1 MVNVHV
7 IDLSVEIEFYLSI
20 LLKESNFIIHYYAH
34 KITLIENFRVLNML
48 ISKRRII
55 HALSYEIILLVIIAI
70 ALSFIF
76 EVPMEVTGTLGVAM
90 AVTSVIWNMIFNHFF
105 EKLEYKYKFRRTIGI
120 RILHAIGFE
129 GGLMLATIP
138 MVAYAMDM
146 SLWQA
151 ILLDLGMT
159 SCILVYTFIF
169 QWCYDAIEA
178 RLGFQPAH

>member
-1 MVNVHV
+1 M
-7 IDLSVEIEFYLSI
+7 
-20 LLKESNFIIHYYAH
+20 
-34 KITLIENFRVLNML
+34 M
-48 ISKRRII
+48 ISKRRVI

-76 EVPMEVTGTLGVAM
+76 EVPMEVTGVLGVAM
-90 AVTSVIWNMIFNHFF
+90 AVTSVVWNMIFNHFF
-105 EKLEYKYKFRRTIGI
+105 EKFEHKRKLKRTIKV

-138 MVAYAMDM
+138 MVAYAMNM

-159 SCILVYTFIF
+159 TCILIYTFIF
-169 QWCYDAIEA
+169 QWCYDLIED
-178 RLGFQPAH
+178 RMGVKPVHS